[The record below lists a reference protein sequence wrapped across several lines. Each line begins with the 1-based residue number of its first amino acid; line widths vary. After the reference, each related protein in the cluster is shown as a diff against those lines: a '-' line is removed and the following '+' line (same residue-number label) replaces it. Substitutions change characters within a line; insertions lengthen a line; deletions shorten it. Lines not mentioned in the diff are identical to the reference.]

1 MIIPVQI
8 NHLEEIVTIED
19 SSFNKPWT
27 RNQIN
32 NDIQSDINSENWV
45 YLVDELLVGY
55 IFGGIIHD
63 EFHLNNIAVHPKY
76 LRRSIGKEL
85 IQHVI
90 SRIISQDVKVVLLE
104 VSTKNIPANK
114 CYQSIGFIPMGIR
127 KDYYSKGDDAILYNL
142 DLTKNG

>member
-1 MIIPVQI
+1 MEALILLGVLAGGYFI
-8 NHLEEIVTIED
+8 NED
-19 SSFNKPWT
+19 KEK
-27 RNQIN
+27 RNQIM
-32 NDIQSDINSENWV
+32 NDIQSDTISENWM
-45 YLVDELLVGY
+45 YIMDKLVVGY
-55 IFGGIIHD
+55 IFGWIIHD

-85 IQHVI
+85 IQDVI

-127 KDYYSKGDDAILYNL
+127 KDYYSKGDDAILYSL
-142 DLTKNG
+142 DLIING